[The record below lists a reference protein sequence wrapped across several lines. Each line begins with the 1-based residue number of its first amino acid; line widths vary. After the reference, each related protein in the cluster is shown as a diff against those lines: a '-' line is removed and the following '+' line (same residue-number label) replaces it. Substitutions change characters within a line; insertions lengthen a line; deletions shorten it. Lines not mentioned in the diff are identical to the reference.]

1 MAITG
6 NTMFIEIVT
15 PEMMLFSGEVR
26 LVEVPGSK
34 GAFVMLKNHAPILSL
49 LEKGTV
55 RIIEENG
62 RERTFEISGGV
73 VENMHNKMVALVELQ
88 KKDE

>member
-1 MAITG
+1 
-6 NTMFIEIVT
+6 
-15 PEMMLFSGEVR
+15 MLFSGEVK

-34 GAFVMLKNHAPILSL
+34 GSFVMLKNHAPILSL

-62 RERTFEISGGV
+62 RERTFDISGGV
-73 VENMHNKMVALVELQ
+73 VENIYNKLVALVELQ
-88 KKDE
+88 KKEE